1 MVRARKRHHIQDY
14 AQIMKKLNRLQ
25 TVPVFFGI
33 RLALMFSFFFINS
46 AVIPAQVKTL
56 KWSPPFEFG
65 KKESSVEII
74 GQAQGDLIGIVPL
87 SGKSNAFVIKR
98 FNADTLSLQNSH
110 VVELADDEFS
120 KQELEEVFVF
130 REQIVAF
137 ASVKNRNKVGRSLML
152 NVYSTQGQTI
162 IENKWLCDMPESRF
176 KVKSQFGY
184 HISAHDSL
192 ILFYNEITEK
202 DQDDIGYDLVVFD
215 EKFEKKFEKKLVL
228 PYRSETIEINDWKI
242 DSEGTLWFLT
252 GVLPTKKAGAH
263 DSGFQNLK
271 RHILFSY
278 DAGANKLKEFDVSL
292 KDRWVVALTFE
303 ELPNHQI
310 GIGGFYSNDPTFSIA
325 GTFFIRIDGE
335 SKSVVSTGLMAFDK
349 DFIRDFNLNGT
360 FSKELNDYYFDYF
373 IPSNDGGAWFL
384 AEQFYL
390 TEQFM
395 MDGSTGRQS
404 ISYTYYYN
412 DILVVKVSP
421 EGEILFTKRIPKSQ
435 YSINDGGPFL
445 SYSLAV
451 QNDELNMVFY
461 DHEDNTSLD
470 SRFDPRS
477 MSNVRKARLNVIT
490 VNSTGELSREQ
501 LPAFENKRLVNPKR
515 FFTNDKGTMY
525 ALSVG
530 GKQRRILKIEP

>member
-1 MVRARKRHHIQDY
+1 
-14 AQIMKKLNRLQ
+14 MKKLNRLQ

-74 GQAQGDLIGIVPL
+74 GQAQGDLIGIAPL